1 MGKNTKKTKKSAIT
15 EINVQAG
22 IEKKVQIIFSTARSQ
37 NVENQH
43 EKEGPRFS
51 GSLSLF

>member
-1 MGKNTKKTKKSAIT
+1 MPKQIKKRFARESKIT
-15 EINVQAG
+15 DAWLA
-22 IEKKVQIIFSTARSQ
+22 FSTARSQ